1 MRVRL
6 ISFLIALLL
15 PTIAVADERLWELLR
30 AGGQVVLWR
39 HAQTTPGI
47 GDPDGFRIDDCA
59 TQRNL
64 SPEGREQARR
74 IGEAL
79 RTRGVKTGA
88 VLASRWCR
96 AVETAQLAFG
106 RHEVWNELN
115 STFHDRS
122 RQDAQSA
129 AVRRRIAAHRG
140 PDNLFLVGHGSNIV
154 HATGAYP
161 GQGGM
166 VIVTP
171 GGPDG
176 FRVAGKLEPAELL
189 AGPTATR

>member
-6 ISFLIALLL
+6 ISFFIALLL
-15 PTIAVADERLWELLR
+15 PTIAGADERLWELLR

-39 HAQTTPGI
+39 HAQTVPGS
-47 GDPDGFRIDDCA
+47 GDPTGFRIDDCA

-74 IGEAL
+74 IGEVL
-79 RTRGVKTGA
+79 RARGVRVGA
-88 VLASRWCR
+88 VLTSRWCR
-96 AVETAQLAFG
+96 AVDTAQLAFG
-106 RHEVWNELN
+106 RHEIWEELN

-122 RQDAQSA
+122 RQAAQSA
-129 AVRRRIAAHRG
+129 AVRKRMAAHRG
-140 PDNLFLVGHGSNIV
+140 PDNLFLVGHGSNIID
-154 HATGAYP
+154 AIGTYP

-171 GGPDG
+171 GGANG
-176 FRVAGKLEPAELL
+176 FRVAGTLEAAQLFAAPGL
-189 AGPTATR
+189 TR